1 MTALS
6 ADKIRPVRLEGELI
20 KRKYGLVGYTA
31 LGGGNT
37 AQTLYK
43 GGLVAMDVSD
53 VDGYVQTVPG
63 TAVAADIFAGI
74 AAHQAKTD
82 SSLTADG
89 AVDISVFV
97 NGVWG
102 FAVGSLTVADI
113 GANAFA
119 SDDDTITTT
128 ATGNLHVG
136 VIVDVDATY
145 VWVDISQQAGRP
157 SAATV

>member
-1 MTALS
+1 MAIT
-6 ADKIRPVRLEGELI
+6 ADKNRPVRLEGNLI
-20 KRKYGLVGYTA
+20 KRKYGLVGYTN
-31 LGGGNT
+31 LGSGSE

-43 GGLVAMDVSD
+43 GAIIAMDVSD

-63 TAVAADIFAGI
+63 TAAVGDIFAGI
-74 AAHQAKTD
+74 AAHQQKTD

-89 AVDISVFV
+89 AVEMSVYV

-102 FAVGSLTVADI
+102 FAVGSLAVTDI

-119 SDDDTITTT
+119 SDNDTITTT

-157 SAATV
+157 SAATT